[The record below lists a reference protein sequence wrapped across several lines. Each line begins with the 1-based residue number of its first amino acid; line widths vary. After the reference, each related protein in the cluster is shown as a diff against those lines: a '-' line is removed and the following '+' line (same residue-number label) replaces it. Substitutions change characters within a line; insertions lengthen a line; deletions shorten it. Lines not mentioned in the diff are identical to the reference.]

1 MTSRLLNS
9 SFLSRVNEK
18 LFGQPLD
25 QEKMVTDSLRGLMAV
40 ESVLGEQPQLFM
52 ATAHPET
59 VVAKERALAEKFEE
73 MSRVSDENL
82 RFLNKLL
89 PSFSNSERA
98 RIISDVSSNK
108 LSDYQTRRY
117 LLLLESV
124 ADLGN
129 ASGVFADPTFFDL
142 IKGLKHAIKRTDDSD
157 LLGKREQDMQWPDA
171 TDLSDEKL
179 RVRFG
184 LRLHIIAKTTYS
196 EPLAYLYRDNVK
208 ERGLVLRD
216 PSLETVL
223 LTRPDRMEDIYDLLM
238 VNFMT
243 TGNKIASILSTEDR
257 LIKRC

>member
-9 SFLSRVNEK
+9 SFFSRVNGM

-25 QEKMVTDSLRGLMAV
+25 QAKVVNDSLRELMAV
-40 ESVLGEQPQLFM
+40 ESVLGEKPQLFVV
-52 ATAHPET
+52 APQQET
-59 VVAKERALAEKFEE
+59 VLAKQKALAEKFEE

-89 PSFSNSERA
+89 PSFDSAERA
-98 RIISDVSSNK
+98 RILSDVSSHR

-124 ADLGN
+124 ADFGN

-142 IKGLKHAIKRTDDSD
+142 VRGLKHAIKASPDSD
-157 LLGKREQDMQWPDA
+157 LLGGAGDGDWSDA
-171 TDLSDEKL
+171 TDLSAEKL

-196 EPLAYLYRDNVK
+196 EPLAYLFRPNVK
-208 ERGLVLRD
+208 EQGLVLRD

-223 LTRPDRMEDIYDLLM
+223 LRRPDRMEDIYDILM

-257 LIKRC
+257 LIKR